1 MTPITSPTT
10 AASATAAPGRP
21 AESPEDAARQFE
33 AVLVRQFVEVMT
45 QDLFDGDD
53 EGGLT
58 GQADLQRD
66 TLTDTL
72 TDHLVESGTFGV
84 ADLMI
89 AQWKR
94 AGRVPD
100 DAPADP
106 AAAPPA
112 GGPHL
117 APVSTPVAA
126 PRAPDSRAE
135 APQPMTMDEA
145 LRRYPLTKSTRTTQG
160 PSVSYDP
167 PQDPVP

>member
-1 MTPITSPTT
+1 MTPTPISPS
-10 AASATAAPGRP
+10 AATASGAPGRP

-45 QDLFDGDD
+45 KDLFDGDA

-106 AAAPPA
+106 ASAPPA
-112 GGPHL
+112 
-117 APVSTPVAA
+117 SAA
-126 PRAPDSRAE
+126 SRAPDSQAE
-135 APQPMTMDEA
+135 APRPMTMDEA